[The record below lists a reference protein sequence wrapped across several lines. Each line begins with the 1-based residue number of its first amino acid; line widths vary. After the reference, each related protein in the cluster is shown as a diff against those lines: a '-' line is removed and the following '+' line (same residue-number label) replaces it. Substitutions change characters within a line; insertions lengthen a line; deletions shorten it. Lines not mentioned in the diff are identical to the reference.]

1 MGDTTMTT
9 FQPSSARRHHS
20 HGISLI
26 IVLIMMIIIGI
37 TAATAM
43 RNATSE
49 QRATNNMR
57 VEASALQYAE
67 AALRYCEN
75 MMKASPASRP
85 STLQNVHIYN
95 STGPGPSESGWGDPN
110 TWTGSS
116 GRASAS
122 RTEVPDSVIQ
132 EPALATELPNQK
144 PECVVENM
152 AGYGLVITAR
162 GYSPDYTRDGSGN
175 TTSGAVVWLQSISN

>member
-1 MGDTTMTT
+1 MNVRNT
-9 FQPSSARRHHS
+9 PLSNRHSSR
-20 HGISLI
+20 GISLI

-57 VEASALQYAE
+57 VEATALQFAE

-75 MMKASPASRP
+75 QMKKNSADRV
-85 STLQNVHIYN
+85 STLQTAAIGAA
-95 STGPGPSESGWGDPN
+95 TTFGPTTSGWEDPA
-110 TWTGSS
+110 TWTGST
-116 GRASAS
+116 GRKSS
-122 RTEVPDSVIQ
+122 TRTTVPDSVVKD
-132 EPALATELPNQK
+132 TSNTVLPNKK

-152 AGYGLVITAR
+152 SGYGVVITAR
-162 GYSPDYTRDGSGN
+162 GFSPDYVADSGTGF

>member
-1 MGDTTMTT
+1 MTS
-9 FQPSSARRHHS
+9 FNPSVVHRQHS
-20 HGISLI
+20 RGVSLI

-75 MMKASPASRP
+75 EMKKASASRP
-85 STLQNVHIYN
+85 STLQNSNIY
-95 STGPGPSESGWGDPN
+95 SSSGPGPTVSGWGDPA

-132 EPALATELPNQK
+132 DSASATGLPNQK

-152 AGYGLVITAR
+152 TGYGLVITAR
-162 GYSPDYTRDGSGN
+162 GYSPDYTKDGSGI

>member
-9 FQPSSARRHHS
+9 FYPSAVYRRHS
-20 HGISLI
+20 RGVSLI

-57 VEASALQYAE
+57 MEASALQYAE

-75 MMKASPASRP
+75 QMRGSSASRP
-85 STLQNVHIYN
+85 ITLQTTAIGTATTFGY
-95 STGPGPSESGWGDPN
+95 TTSGWEDPL
-110 TWTGSS
+110 TWTGTTGRKSS
-116 GRASAS
+116 T
-122 RTEVPDSVIQ
+122 RTEVPDSIIQ
-132 EPALATELPNQK
+132 DSAATVLPTYK

-152 AGYGLVITAR
+152 TGYGVVITAR
-162 GYSPDYTRDGSGN
+162 GYSPDYTRDGSGV

>member
-9 FQPSSARRHHS
+9 FNPSSAHRRHNR
-20 HGISLI
+20 GVSLI

-43 RNATSE
+43 RSATSE

-75 MMKASPASRP
+75 EMKKSPASRP
-85 STLQNVHIYN
+85 STLQTASIYT
-95 STGPGPSESGWGDPN
+95 STGPGPTVSGWGDPA

-132 EPALATELPNQK
+132 DSTDTVLPNQN

-152 AGYGLVITAR
+152 SGYGMVITAR
-162 GYSPDYTRDGSGN
+162 GYSPDYAKDGSGI
-175 TTSGAVVWLQSISN
+175 TTSGAVVWLQSITN

>member
-1 MGDTTMTT
+1 MTVFKQST
-9 FQPSSARRHHS
+9 PSRHLNR
-20 HGISLI
+20 GVSLI

-49 QRATNNMR
+49 SRATNNMR
-57 VEASALQYAE
+57 MESIASQFSE

-75 MMKASPASRP
+75 ELKKDTATRV
-85 STLQNVHIYN
+85 STLQNANIVTT
-95 STGPGPSESGWGDPN
+95 SFGPATSGWQDTA
-110 TWTGSS
+110 TWTGTT
-116 GRASAS
+116 GRSSAS
-122 RTEVPDSVIQ
+122 RTTVLDATIQ
-132 EPALATELPNQK
+132 DTSDTVLPTKK

-152 AGYGLVITAR
+152 SGYGIVITAR
-162 GYSPDYTRDGSGN
+162 GFSPNYAADGSGN